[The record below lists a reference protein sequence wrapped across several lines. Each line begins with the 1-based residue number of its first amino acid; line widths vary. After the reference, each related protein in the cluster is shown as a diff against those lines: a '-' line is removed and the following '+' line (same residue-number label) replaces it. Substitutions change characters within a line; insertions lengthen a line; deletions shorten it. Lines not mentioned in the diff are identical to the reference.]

1 MIKLKPKQEII
12 ELIKQVGME
21 WNVPESER
29 EHREDMLEILGESS
43 HPNILFKGTYE
54 PGVYKHKLTGKEYRY
69 SDNSSELDDQWDDT
83 VYINSVD
90 DLEYLRV
97 QLIEQDNDGDGNE
110 CRKIYHIPQYDL
122 YIRVVGTY
130 SSWSTAR
137 WHGVEIVRPKQVT
150 VTVYDSE

>member
-1 MIKLKPKQEII
+1 MIRLKPKQEII
-12 ELIKQVGME
+12 DLVKQIGME

-29 EHREDMLEILGESS
+29 EHREDILEILGESS
-43 HPNILFKGTYE
+43 HPSVLFDGTHE
-54 PGVYKHKLTGKEYRY
+54 PGVYKHKLTGKEYSY
-69 SDNSSELDDQWDDT
+69 SDNSSELSNQWGDID
-83 VYINSVD
+83 YIKSVD

-97 QLIEQDNDGDGNE
+97 QLLEVDNDGDGNE

-130 SSWSTAR
+130 SSWSTAS
-137 WHGVEIVRPKQVT
+137 WHGTEIVRPKQVT

>member
-12 ELIKQVGME
+12 DLVRQIGME
-21 WNVPESER
+21 WYVPESER

-69 SDNSSELDDQWDDT
+69 LDNSSELDDQWDDT

-130 SSWSTAR
+130 SSWSTAS
-137 WHGVEIVRPKQVT
+137 WHGAEIVRPKQVT